1 VCSFILFHL
10 SIYIIELT
18 YPQKKVPVPRDNLY
32 RPIVATIWSLFYYIS
47 SSQRKDM
54 HDPIRHN
61 VDFTDDAM
69 DAARDSGRI
78 SEEMS
83 TQPPRSMTSVRASG
97 GGGGD
102 EAEDIDEEGAGAS
115 VGIGVE
121 DRVGDSS
128 SGVDGVEDVCVDVRL
143 SESSESVDD
152 HDENRD
158 RGSECS
164 NTCV

>member
-1 VCSFILFHL
+1 
-10 SIYIIELT
+10 
-18 YPQKKVPVPRDNLY
+18 
-32 RPIVATIWSLFYYIS
+32 
-47 SSQRKDM
+47 M
-54 HDPIRHN
+54 HDPIRRN
-61 VDFTDDAM
+61 VDLTDDAT